1 MNALPIKHQSPH
13 DVIDNLI
20 ADFGIKP
27 VLLAVAARLFRRKP
41 ARVSGEFPN
50 LENQPG
56 IAYLDDHLRADLGLP
71 PKADRSPLVDQIVTV
86 RMNYY

>member
-20 ADFGIKP
+20 ADFGIKR
-27 VLLAVAARLFRRKP
+27 VLLALAARLFRRKP
-41 ARVSGEFPN
+41 AQAMDNFPN

-56 IAYLDDHLRADLGLP
+56 VAQLDNHLRADLGLP
-71 PKADRSPLVDQIVTV
+71 PLTDRSPLVDQIITV